1 MNKLSRKRIINTL
14 KGLGLSN
21 IDIQVYIFLA
31 KNGPHELRDVAS
43 ALKLK
48 DREVTRSV
56 KDLQGMTVVIASI
69 QHPLE
74 FMALPFEEVID
85 LLIEVKK
92 EQAKAMQQAKNEL
105 LSSWRKMTKEP
116 SEKS

>member
-1 MNKLSRKRIINTL
+1 MNKLSRERIINTL

-48 DREVTRSV
+48 NRAITRSV
-56 KDLQGMTVVIASI
+56 KDLQGMTIVTASI

-74 FMALPFEEVID
+74 FMALSFDDVIN

-92 EQAKAMQQAKNEL
+92 EQAKAMQQSKREL
-105 LSSWRKMTKEP
+105 LSNWRKITKERP
-116 SEKS
+116 EKS